1 MMKKKTLLIT
11 MVLTI
16 VMSTSVFAA
25 GGDNYGEDIF
35 GTTSSQVTT
44 TKASAT
50 EKTTDK
56 ENIKKVKKCLQRLLL
71 YDKIISVAR
80 AMAHRQMVRH
90 WTLTPA
96 FSRFESLWA
105 S

>member
-1 MMKKKTLLIT
+1 MKKKTLLIT

-44 TKASAT
+44 TKA
-50 EKTTDK
+50 
-56 ENIKKVKKCLQRLLL
+56 L
-71 YDKIISVAR
+71 
-80 AMAHRQMVRH
+80 
-90 WTLTPA
+90 
-96 FSRFESLWA
+96 SLIHI
-105 S
+105 

>member
-1 MMKKKTLLIT
+1 

-56 ENIKKVKKCLQRLLL
+56 ENIKNGIKVNGKEELNQLIE
-71 YDKIISVAR
+71 D
-80 AMAHRQMVRH
+80 
-90 WTLTPA
+90 
-96 FSRFESLWA
+96 FE
-105 S
+105 